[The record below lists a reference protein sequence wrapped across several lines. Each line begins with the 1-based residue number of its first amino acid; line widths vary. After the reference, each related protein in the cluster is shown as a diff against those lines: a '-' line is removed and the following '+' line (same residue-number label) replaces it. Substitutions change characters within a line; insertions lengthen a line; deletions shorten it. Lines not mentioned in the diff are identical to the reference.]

1 MGKQIWK
8 PGNSIYPLPAVMVSC
23 GRVEDKNANI
33 ITASWTGSINTN
45 PPKAYVSIR
54 KERFS
59 YDLIKKYGDFVINI
73 TTKDL
78 VEATDFCG
86 VRSGRDYNKFKKCNL
101 TPLKSQVVGC
111 PSIDESPINVE
122 CKVFDVIELGSHD
135 MFLADIVSVTVDDK
149 YFDENNKFK
158 LNDAKPIC
166 YSHGGYYTIEEFLGG
181 FGFSV
186 KKEKKK
192 NAKNKKNTTEI

>member
-1 MGKQIWK
+1 MGKRVWK

-45 PPKAYVSIR
+45 PPKAYVSVR

-59 YDLIKKYGDFVINI
+59 YNLIKDYGDFVINI
-73 TTKDL
+73 TTKEL
-78 VEATDFCG
+78 AEATDFCG

-101 TPLKSQVVGC
+101 TPTKSEIVGS
-111 PSIDESPINVE
+111 PSIGESPINVE
-122 CKVFDVIELGSHD
+122 CKVFDIIELGSHD

-149 YFDENNKFK
+149 YFDENDSFK
-158 LNDAKPIC
+158 LNTAKPIC
-166 YSHGGYYTIEEFLGG
+166 YSHGGYYTIDEYIGQ

-186 KKEKKK
+186 KK
-192 NAKNKKNTTEI
+192 KNKK

>member
-1 MGKQIWK
+1 MGKRVWK
-8 PGNSIYPLPAVMVSC
+8 AGNSIYPLPAVMVSC
-23 GRVEDKNANI
+23 GRIEDKNANI

-54 KERFS
+54 KSRFS
-59 YDLIKKYGDFVINI
+59 YELIKKYGDFVINI

-78 VEATDFCG
+78 VKATDFCG
-86 VRSGRDYNKFKKCNL
+86 VRSGREYNKFKHCEL
-101 TPLKSQVVGC
+101 TPNKAEVVGC

-122 CKVFDVIELGSHD
+122 CKVYDIIELGSHD
-135 MFLADIVSVTVDDK
+135 MFLADIVSVSVDDK
-149 YFDENNKFK
+149 YFDENDKFR

-166 YSHGGYYTIEEFLGG
+166 YSHGGYYTVEEFLGG

-186 KKEKKK
+186 QKEKTKIKK
-192 NAKNKKNTTEI
+192 KKF

>member
-1 MGKQIWK
+1 MGKRVWK

-59 YDLIKKYGDFVINI
+59 YNLVKEYGDFVINL
-73 TTKDL
+73 TTEDL
-78 VEATDFCG
+78 AHATDFCG

-101 TPLKSQVVGC
+101 TPLTSQEVGC
-111 PSIDESPINVE
+111 PGIEESPINIE
-122 CKVFDVIELGSHD
+122 CKVTDIIELGSHD

-149 YFDENNKFK
+149 YFDENDSFQFM
-158 LNDAKPIC
+158 DSKPIC
-166 YSHGGYYTIEEFLGG
+166 YSHGGYYTLGEFVGR
-181 FGFSV
+181 FGYSV
-186 KKEKKK
+186 KKDKK
-192 NAKNKKNTTEI
+192 

>member
-1 MGKQIWK
+1 MGKRVWK

-45 PPKAYVSIR
+45 PPRAYVSIR
-54 KERFS
+54 KERHS
-59 YDLIKKYGDFVINI
+59 YDLIKNYGDFVINI

-78 VEATDFCG
+78 AEATDFCG
-86 VRSGRDYNKFKKCNL
+86 VRSGRDFHKFKKCNL
-101 TPLKSQVVGC
+101 TPTKSEVVGC
-111 PSIDESPINVE
+111 PSIGESPMNVE

-149 YFDENNKFK
+149 YFDENDKFR

-186 KKEKKK
+186 QKDKSKKK
-192 NAKNKKNTTEI
+192 MSNGTPNI

>member
-1 MGKQIWK
+1 MGKRVWK

-59 YDLIKKYGDFVINI
+59 YDLIKNYGDFVINL

-86 VRSGRDYNKFKKCNL
+86 VRSGRDFNKFSKCKL
-101 TPLKSQVVGC
+101 TPSKSEVVGC
-111 PSIDESPINVE
+111 PSIEESPVNVE

-149 YFDENNKFK
+149 YFDENDSFN
-158 LNDAKPIC
+158 LNLAKPIC
-166 YSHGGYYTIEEFLGG
+166 YSHGGYYTIEDYLGH

-186 KKEKKK
+186 R
-192 NAKNKKNTTEI
+192 KNKNKNK